1 MNKRQIY
8 LAAAVVLAAA
18 LTTYSQ
24 EPPAEKKPKRFNPAG
39 DERDLEVRTLTDRVI
54 MLAIEKEL
62 LASQAVDSHL
72 IDVRVEDGIV
82 TLSGSISNL
91 LANQIAI
98 GLAQRVRGVMS
109 VVDQIEVNP
118 LERSDGDLQ
127 KDIQAALA
135 ADPATRKLKPK
146 VEVTDAV
153 ATLTGEV
160 PSYGKKTLA
169 SRVTSAVKGIV
180 ELNNNLEIAGQDE
193 LSDAD
198 LQKEISELFRFAV
211 LLDNAKI
218 DVDVENGNAVLSG
231 AVSSAFQRSRAAQ
244 LALQAGAKDVDTRGI
259 RVNWRRSHGMLREER
274 YENATDEQIQ
284 AAVER
289 ALQYDPRVLSFE
301 PHVAVEKGVVTLTGN
316 VDHLTAKMAAERVA
330 RYTIGVRRVK
340 NFLHVRPPVVAP
352 EDAEIERFTREAL
365 RRDPYIDH
373 QDIVIECENAHVG
386 LYGLVDNPFERQ
398 HAEWTAS
405 RQLGVVHVDNYLT
418 VRAKWKPKSDAA
430 IESDLKERLAMI
442 FTDEDNQVT
451 VKVSNGVALLEG
463 EVDTRFMWQSALEQ
477 AIAAGAREPH
487 MSVRVRYG
495 IPGGQGYDGPYY
507 FLPLYGPDHRD
518 SSRESNLQ

>member
-1 MNKRQIY
+1 MHTNTLVFPIFI
-8 LAAAVVLAAA
+8 L
-18 LTTYSQ
+18 LTVAGLSAPAQ
-24 EPPAEKKPKRFNPAG
+24 EQAAEKTPPKSFNAAG
-39 DERDLEVRTLTDRVI
+39 NEADLERRTLTDRVI

-82 TLSGSISNL
+82 TISGGVGNL
-91 LANQIAI
+91 LASHIAI
-98 GLAQRVRGVMS
+98 GLAQRIRGVMS

-118 LERSDGDLQ
+118 VDRSDGDLQ
-127 KDIQAALA
+127 KDIEAALA
-135 ADPATRKLKPK
+135 ADPATQKLKAK
-146 VEVTDAV
+146 VEVTDSV

-169 SRVTSAVKGIV
+169 GRVSSAVKGIV
-180 ELNNNLEIAGQDE
+180 ELNNNLEIAGKQQ
-193 LSDAD
+193 LSDAE

-218 DVDVENGNAVLSG
+218 DVEVENSNAVLNG
-231 AVSSAFQRSRAAQ
+231 TVSSAFQRSRAAQ

-259 RVNWRRSHGMLREER
+259 AINWRRSHGMLREER
-274 YENATDEQIQ
+274 YENATDKQIQ
-284 AAVER
+284 TAVER

-301 PHVAVEKGVVTLTGN
+301 PEVTVEKGVVTLTGN

-352 EDAEIERFTREAL
+352 EDAEIESFTRQAL
-365 RRDPYIDH
+365 QRDPYIDH
-373 QDIVIECENAHVG
+373 KDIVIECENAHVG
-386 LYGLVDNPFERQ
+386 LYGLVDNAFERQ

-430 IESDLKERLAMI
+430 IEADLKDRLATI
-442 FTDEDNQVT
+442 FTDEDNKVT
-451 VKVSNGVALLEG
+451 AKVSNGVALLEG
-463 EVDTRFMWQSALEQ
+463 ELDTWYMWQSALEQ

-487 MSVRVRYG
+487 MSIQVRYG
-495 IPGGQGYDGPYY
+495 IPGGQRYDGPYY
-507 FLPLYGPDHRD
+507 FLPLYVPE
-518 SSRESNLQ
+518 SR